1 MIEQDIEIALIEA
14 KEGIEQSITKRGV
27 IAMTTVLYEGKDG
40 RQYFSY
46 CGPEGS
52 DILRKFALNI
62 MALANRQMAGDKER
76 YNKHHKN

>member
-27 IAMTTVLYEGKDG
+27 IA
-40 RQYFSY
+40 
-46 CGPEGS
+46 
-52 DILRKFALNI
+52 
-62 MALANRQMAGDKER
+62 GDKER